1 MEVGVC
7 VLFKKQV
14 VLDLDFIGKGT
25 TYTGVWYFFPSTC
38 FCLNYRVQIAL
49 KKTIFSILVSIC
61 YSVVCQQL

>member
-25 TYTGVWYFFPSTC
+25 TYTGVWYFFSKYMFLFKLQSSDC
-38 FCLNYRVQIAL
+38 FEKNNI
-49 KKTIFSILVSIC
+49 
-61 YSVVCQQL
+61 